1 MPTQWLR
8 RFSGPSSRRPSRR
21 TSSLRVQRLR
31 VETLEGRIAPATLVA
46 AYGSTR
52 GPARPSRMRRGTGN
66 NGTIANAT
74 WTTAGKYGN
83 ALVFNGTQ
91 HPGDDQ

>member
-21 TSSLRVQRLR
+21 TSSLRVQRLL

-46 AYGSTR
+46 AYGFNEGSGSTV
-52 GPARPSRMRRGTGN
+52 ADASGN
-66 NGTIANAT
+66 GDTGTISNAT

-83 ALVFNGTQ
+83 ALVFNGTNASW
-91 HPGDDQ
+91 